1 MDAHRLEEHYKHHL
15 SDFTTWEQRAHA
27 ADWMVFP
34 NNLGPRLSIDE
45 TAIQRDELYTVVTNK
60 AARGKRGALVAMV
73 RGTKVEDVAAALL
86 RIPLNQRAIVT
97 EVTLDMADTM
107 AAIVRRVFPNA
118 TLVTD
123 RFHVQQLVS
132 GALQELRITFRRA
145 AIQAENAGR
154 KAARVAGTV
163 FAPTVHANGDTGK
176 QLLARSR
183 YLLFKPTGQ
192 WTDSQ
197 RERAAILFRSH
208 PILQTAYDLSMVFR
222 GCYES
227 AMTVAEGRERLHAWY
242 RTVEEKVK
250 EHEELEVFTTPME
263 TVQAH
268 EPTILN
274 YFLHRSTNASAESFN
289 AKLKGFRALVRG
301 VNDLPFFLYR
311 VSRLYA

>member
-1 MDAHRLEEHYKHHL
+1 M
-15 SDFTTWEQRAHA
+15 
-27 ADWMVFP
+27 FP
-34 NNLGPRLSIDE
+34 ENLGAHLSIDE

-73 RGTKVEDVAAALL
+73 KGTKVEDVVAALL

-107 AAIVRRVFPNA
+107 AAIVRMVFPNA

-132 GALQELRITFRRA
+132 GALQELRVAFRKT
-145 AIQAENAGR
+145 AINAENIAR
-154 KAARVAGTV
+154 KAARAAGTMFV
-163 FAPTVHANGDTGK
+163 PTVYANGDTDK

-197 RERAAILFRSH
+197 RERATILFRSH
-208 PILQTAYDLSMVFR
+208 PILNTAYDLSMMFR
-222 GCYES
+222 GCYEQ
-227 AMTVAEGRERLHAWY
+227 ATTVAEGRARLHAWY
-242 RTVEEKVK
+242 RKIEGQVK

-263 TVQAH
+263 TVQEH
-268 EPTILN
+268 EETILN

-289 AKLKGFRALVRG
+289 AKLKGFRALLRG
-301 VNDLPFFLYR
+301 VSDVPFFLYR

>member
-1 MDAHRLEEHYKHHL
+1 M
-15 SDFTTWEQRAHA
+15 
-27 ADWMVFP
+27 FP

-73 RGTKVEDVAAALL
+73 KGTKVEDVAAALL

-123 RFHVQQLVS
+123 RFHVQQLIAE
-132 GALQELRITFRRA
+132 ALQELRITFRKA
-145 AIQAENAGR
+145 AIQTENAGR
-154 KAARVAGTV
+154 KAARAVGAA
-163 FAPTVHANGDTGK
+163 FAPMVYANGDTTK

-197 RERAAILFRSH
+197 RERAGILFTEH
-208 PILQTAYDLSMVFR
+208 PTLKIAYDLSMMFR
-222 GCYES
+222 GCYEQ
-227 AMTVAEGRERLHAWY
+227 AVTVGDGRARLHAWY
-242 RTVEEKVK
+242 AKVTEKAK
-250 EHEELEVFTTPME
+250 AHEELEVFTTPME
-263 TVQAH
+263 TVQEH
-268 EPTILN
+268 EETILN